1 MRCKICGHEE
11 DEHYLAC
18 PAPYSSEVSCFD
30 PESAHEEALRK
41 TDVFIRTMS
50 KQSGLRHA
58 MAAITRERW
67 LLEDCRV
74 QECDDATVNEF
85 RADCECMA
93 QTDPY
98 IISDDDVLI
107 VGKDWVK
114 RAAALMLA
122 NPHFAIVSTLS
133 LVEGENLA
141 VPGYISGKPEEQQ
154 MDIYP
159 MHAVGQPM
167 LIRKGICVDL
177 PPMDLNNECGTLH
190 KFVLDKGYEMGLI
203 HPKHHIRHNH
213 MGHAFSSN
221 PSLFWGY

>member
-1 MRCKICGHEE
+1 MI
-11 DEHYLAC
+11 
-18 PAPYSSEVSCFD
+18 
-30 PESAHEEALRK
+30 
-41 TDVFIRTMS
+41 DVFIRTMS

-58 MAAITRERW
+58 MARVSAERW
-67 LLEDCRV
+67 AMERV
-74 QECDDATVNEF
+74 NLWIQQDMAVNEF
-85 RADCECMA
+85 RAYCEWIA
-93 QTDPY
+93 HTDPY

-107 VGKDWVK
+107 VGQKWVE
-114 RAAALMLA
+114 RAVALMLA
-122 NPHFAIVSTLS
+122 NPRFAIVSTLS
-133 LVEGENLA
+133 LIEGENLA

-167 LIRKGICVDL
+167 LIRKGICTDL